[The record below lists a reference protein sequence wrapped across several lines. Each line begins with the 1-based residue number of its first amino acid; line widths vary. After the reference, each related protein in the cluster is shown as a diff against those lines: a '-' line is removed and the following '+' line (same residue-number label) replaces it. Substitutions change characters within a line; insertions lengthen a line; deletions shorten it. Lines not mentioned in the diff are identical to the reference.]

1 MVDFHVRAFFRLGK
15 SMSASIR
22 ETLGL
27 EQPAA
32 ATEVKKAK
40 KRKRMPTIRLTLTLG
55 QPTADTFP
63 EFSYARL
70 VEKELELHAPLQS
83 YKSA

>member
-1 MVDFHVRAFFRLGK
+1 
-15 SMSASIR
+15 MSASIR

-70 VEKELELHAPLQS
+70 VEKELV
-83 YKSA
+83 SAILENVWLCLCMFF